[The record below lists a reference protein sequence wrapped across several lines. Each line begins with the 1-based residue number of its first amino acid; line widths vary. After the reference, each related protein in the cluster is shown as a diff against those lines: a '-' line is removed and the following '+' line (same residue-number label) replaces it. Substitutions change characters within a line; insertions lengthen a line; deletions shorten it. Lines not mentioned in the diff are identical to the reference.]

1 MRNRLKI
8 SVLLLLLCIFAFSCG
23 KDAVNQLSTENKQQ
37 NQVQTPPAE
46 NAKMPDTLD
55 DLAEARELFSEKC
68 VRCHKEDGTGGR
80 TNIDGVEIRVPNF
93 RSERMKKE
101 PDEDFIKAI
110 RNGIPDEGM
119 PSFKD
124 ELNDAQIKK
133 LVEFI
138 RKEFQGK

>member
-1 MRNRLKI
+1 MRNSLKI
-8 SVLLLLLCIFAFSCG
+8 SVLLFLLCIFAFSCG
-23 KDAVNQLSTENKQQ
+23 KDAVNQLATENKQQ
-37 NQVQTPPAE
+37 YQVQTPSAE

-55 DLAEARELFSEKC
+55 NLAEARELFSEKC

-93 RSERMKKE
+93 RSERMKRE

-110 RNGIPDEGM
+110 TNGIPDEGM
-119 PSFKD
+119 PSFKN

>member
-1 MRNRLKI
+1 MRNSLKI

-23 KDAVNQLSTENKQQ
+23 KHAVNQLDVENKQQ
-37 NQVQTPPAE
+37 VPTQTVE
-46 NAKMPDTLD
+46 NAKTQDSLD
-55 DLAEARELFSEKC
+55 NLAEARELFSEKC
-68 VRCHKEDGTGGR
+68 VRCHKEDGTGGK

-119 PSFKD
+119 PSFKN

>member
-1 MRNRLKI
+1 
-8 SVLLLLLCIFAFSCG
+8 V
-23 KDAVNQLSTENKQQ
+23 ENKQQ
-37 NQVQTPPAE
+37 VPTQTVE
-46 NAKMPDTLD
+46 NAKTQDSLD
-55 DLAEARELFSEKC
+55 NLAEARELFSEKC
-68 VRCHKEDGTGGR
+68 VRCHKEDGTGGK

-119 PSFKD
+119 PSFKN